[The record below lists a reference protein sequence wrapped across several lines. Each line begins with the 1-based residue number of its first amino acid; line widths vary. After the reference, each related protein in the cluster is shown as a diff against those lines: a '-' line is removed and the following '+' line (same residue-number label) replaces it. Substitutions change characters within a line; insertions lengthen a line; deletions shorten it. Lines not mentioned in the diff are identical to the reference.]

1 MIAPSIATRPLWT
14 CPKCGKAYVTRDNWH
29 SCTIVTLNDHF
40 AGKPEARRLFRALRK
55 TVESLG
61 PVKLAL
67 SKNGIAFMVRVR
79 FAGCQVRKDWL
90 RCAVWLRRPVN
101 STRIV
106 RTERY
111 TARDYGHYFEVRK
124 AEDIDAE
131 ILALLREAY
140 DIGCQ
145 RHLTEA

>member
-1 MIAPSIATRPLWT
+1 
-14 CPKCGKAYVTRDNWH
+14 
-29 SCTIVTLNDHF
+29 
-40 AGKPEARRLFRALRK
+40 
-55 TVESLG
+55 
-61 PVKLAL
+61 LAL

-101 STRIV
+101 SARIV

-111 TARDYGHYFEVRK
+111 TARDYGHYFEIRK

-131 ILALLREAY
+131 IVALLREAY
-140 DIGCQ
+140 DIGWQ
-145 RHLTEA
+145 RHLVKK